1 MRNVDVLILSSLLDL
16 STDKI
21 CNLLNKKNISF
32 LRINRDNIKD
42 IYLTLDPLT
51 SCMTCQYDN
60 ETWYSRMI

>member
-42 IYLTLDPLT
+42 NIFNLRSFDF
-51 SCMTCQYDN
+51 MYDM
-60 ETWYSRMI
+60 SI

>member
-32 LRINRDNIKD
+32 QRINRDNI
-42 IYLTLDPLT
+42 
-51 SCMTCQYDN
+51 
-60 ETWYSRMI
+60 